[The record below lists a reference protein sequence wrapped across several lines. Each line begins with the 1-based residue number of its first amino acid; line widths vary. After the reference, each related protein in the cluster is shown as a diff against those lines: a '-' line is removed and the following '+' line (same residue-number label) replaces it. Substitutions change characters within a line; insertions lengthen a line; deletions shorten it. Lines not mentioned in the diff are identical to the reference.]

1 LIGRSFH
8 QTGQRV
14 RKPLLR
20 VDKVVSGVEREPA
33 VHAAPLKQLMH
44 LAGAFLDRLHAG
56 ISRLFLL
63 CADLADYSVRLGENI
78 PLARLVCNISALE
91 NEAGVI
97 KEPTS
102 ADLDLNYSFMHSSDQ
117 FNSPFFLIFSGL
129 SPFYNGF
136 AKKDKKILKFTKK
149 YKSLIDKE

>member
-1 LIGRSFH
+1 VQASGNIGSAYSEPQADSERQKQSAEQYH
-8 QTGQRV
+8 SDRV
-14 RKPLLR
+14 P
-20 VDKVVSGVEREPA
+20 DS
-33 VHAAPLKQLMH
+33 AALF
-44 LAGAFLDRLHAG
+44 LAHS
-56 ISRLFLL
+56 SRLR
-63 CADLADYSVRLGENI
+63 DYSVRLGENI

-102 ADLDLNYSFMHSSDQ
+102 ADLDLDYSFMHSSDQ
-117 FNSPFFLIFSGL
+117 FNSPFFLIFPCL
-129 SPFYNGF
+129 PPFYNGF